1 MPFGL
6 ISIPCGYDAMAP
18 SLNQL
23 RYFCELA
30 NTGNFGRAAD
40 RLHMSQPPLSR
51 QIASLEQDLGTA
63 LFVRSPKGVA
73 LTAAGRQFLSDAT
86 EILRLVAQA
95 KRNAAAT
102 GRGEAGQLTM
112 GFTMCAA
119 YSVVPDLTRRYQRA
133 FPDVDLRVR
142 ELMPNA
148 LESDLKNGV
157 IDIAIS
163 FPGNEGSLFEVRP
176 LFREPLNLVL
186 PERHPLAKS
195 RKIKVKDLARERFLI
210 VPRDQVPS
218 LHDSIVQ
225 CCRAAGFD
233 PVIGLEVYLQQ
244 TIVNFVAE
252 GLGIAF
258 VPASMQRSQ
267 IKGAVFKNVDNPPMI
282 DQLLY
287 WSPVNTNPCLA
298 GFLAL
303 SKR

>member
-1 MPFGL
+1 
-6 ISIPCGYDAMAP
+6 MAP

-30 NTGNFGRAAD
+30 DAGNFGRAAE

-51 QIASLEQDLGTA
+51 QIAALELVVGPRLVVRAQRGAASTA
-63 LFVRSPKGVA
+63 G
-73 LTAAGRQFLSDAT
+73 GRQFLVDAT
-86 EILRLVAQA
+86 EILRLVEQA

-102 GRGEAGQLTM
+102 GRGEAGQLSM

-119 YSVVPDLTRRYQRA
+119 YSIVPDLTHRYKRA
-133 FPDVDLRVR
+133 FPNVDLRVR

-148 LESDLKNGV
+148 LARDLKDGT
-157 IDIAIS
+157 IDVAIS
-163 FPGNEGSLFEVRP
+163 FPGDEAAQFRSRP
-176 LFREPLNLVL
+176 LIREPLKLVL
-186 PERHPLAKS
+186 PEHHRLARS
-195 RKIKVKDLARERFLI
+195 RKIRIEDLAPERFLI
-210 VPRDQVPS
+210 VPRTQVPS
-218 LHDSIVQ
+218 LYDSIVQ

-252 GLGIAF
+252 GLWLAF
-258 VPASMQRSQ
+258 VPASIQRSQ
-267 IKGAVFKNVDNPPMI
+267 IKGAVFRKVDNPPTI

-287 WSPVNTNPCLA
+287 WSLANKNPCLA

-303 SKR
+303 SER

>member
-1 MPFGL
+1 MM
-6 ISIPCGYDAMAP
+6 AMAL
-18 SLNQL
+18 SFNQL

-30 NTGNFGRAAD
+30 DTGNFGRAAA

-51 QIASLEQDLGTA
+51 QIAALEQDLGTA
-63 LFVRSPKGVA
+63 LFARTSKGVA
-73 LTAAGRQFLSDAT
+73 LTAAGSQFLADAA

-95 KRNAAAT
+95 ERNAAAT

-119 YSVVPDLTRRYQRA
+119 YSVVPELTRRYQRA
-133 FPDVDLRVR
+133 FPKVDLRVR

-148 LESDLKNGV
+148 LEDDLKNGM

-163 FPGNEGSLFEVRP
+163 FPGSEGSPFKTRSL
-176 LFREPLNLVL
+176 LREPLSLVL
-186 PERHPLAKS
+186 PERHPLVKA
-195 RKIKVKDLARERFLI
+195 RKIGVKDLAEERFLI
-210 VPRDQVPS
+210 VPRNQASS

-233 PVIGLEVYLQQ
+233 PIIGLEVYLQQ

-267 IKGAVFKNVDNPPMI
+267 IKGALFRKVDNPPMI

-287 WSPVNTNPCLA
+287 WSLANKNPCLA

-303 SKR
+303 SEP

>member
-1 MPFGL
+1 
-6 ISIPCGYDAMAP
+6 MAP
-18 SLNQL
+18 SLAQL

-30 NTGNFGRAAD
+30 DVGNFGRAAA

-51 QIASLEQDLGTA
+51 QIAALEQDLGTA

-73 LTAAGRQFLSDAT
+73 LTAAGHQFRLDAT
-86 EILRLVAQA
+86 EILQRVAQA

-102 GRGEAGQLTM
+102 GRGEAGSFSM

-119 YSVVPDLTRRYQRA
+119 YSVVPDLTRRYTRA
-133 FPDVDLRVR
+133 FPNVDLRVR
-142 ELMPNA
+142 ELLPNA
-148 LESDLKNGV
+148 LESGLKDGV

-163 FPGNEGSLFEVRP
+163 FAIGEGSHFNAGP
-176 LFREPLNLVL
+176 LIREPLDLVL
-186 PERHPLAKS
+186 PDRHPLAKS
-195 RKIKVKDLARERFLI
+195 RKIKVEDLSQERFLI

-218 LHDSIVQ
+218 LHESIIQ
-225 CCRAAGFD
+225 RCRTAGFD
-233 PVIGLEVYLQQ
+233 PIIGLEVYLQQ

-267 IKGAVFKNVDNPPMI
+267 IKGAVFRKVAEPPMI

-287 WSPVNTNPCLA
+287 WSPANKNPCLA

-303 SKR
+303 ARM

>member
-1 MPFGL
+1 M
-6 ISIPCGYDAMAP
+6 
-18 SLNQL
+18 
-23 RYFCELA
+23 
-30 NTGNFGRAAD
+30 
-40 RLHMSQPPLSR
+40 SR
-51 QIASLEQDLGTA
+51 QIAALESDLGTT
-63 LFVRSPKGVA
+63 LFVRTPKGVA
-73 LTAAGRQFLSDAT
+73 LTAAGSQFLSDAT

-95 KRNAAAT
+95 ERNAAAT

-119 YSVVPDLTRRYQRA
+119 YSVVPELTRRYKRA
-133 FPDVDLRVR
+133 FPKVDLRVR

-148 LESDLKNGV
+148 LEDDLRNGV

-163 FPGNEGSLFEVRP
+163 FPGSEGSRFKTRP
-176 LFREPLNLVL
+176 LLREPLSLVL
-186 PERHPLAKS
+186 PERHPLAKA
-195 RKIKVKDLARERFLI
+195 RKVAVKDLAEERFLI
-210 VPRDQVPS
+210 VPRDQASS
-218 LHDSIVQ
+218 LHQSIVQ

-233 PVIGLEVYLQQ
+233 PIIGLEVYLQQ

-267 IKGAVFKNVDNPPMI
+267 IKGAVFRKVDNPPTI

-287 WSPVNTNPCLA
+287 WSLANKNPCLA

-303 SKR
+303 SER

>member
-1 MPFGL
+1 
-6 ISIPCGYDAMAP
+6 MAP
-18 SLNQL
+18 SFNQL
-23 RYFCELA
+23 RYFLELA
-30 NTGNFGRAAD
+30 NTGNFGRAAA

-51 QIASLEQDLGTA
+51 QIAALEQDLGTS
-63 LFVRSPKGVA
+63 LFIRTAKGVA
-73 LTAAGRQFLSDAT
+73 LTAAGGQFLSDAT

-95 KRNAAAT
+95 ERNAAAT

-119 YSVVPDLTRRYQRA
+119 YSVVPELTRRYKRA
-133 FPDVDLRVR
+133 FPNVDLRVR

-148 LESDLKNGV
+148 LEHDLKNGA

-163 FPGNEGSLFEVRP
+163 FPGGESSSFKTRP
-176 LFREPLNLVL
+176 LLREPLSLVL
-186 PERHPLAKS
+186 PERHLLART
-195 RKIKVKDLARERFLI
+195 RKIAVKDLAQERFLI
-210 VPRDQVPS
+210 VPRNQASS
-218 LHDSIVQ
+218 LHDSIVRRCQ
-225 CCRAAGFD
+225 AAGFD

-267 IKGAVFKNVDNPPMI
+267 IKGAVFRKVDDPPTI

-287 WSPVNTNPCLA
+287 WSVANKNPCLA

-303 SKR
+303 SEK

>member
-1 MPFGL
+1 
-6 ISIPCGYDAMAP
+6 MAP

-30 NTGNFGRAAD
+30 HTGNYGRAAD

-51 QIASLEQDLGTA
+51 QIAALERELGTA

-73 LTAAGRQFLSDAT
+73 LTAVGRQFLSDAT

-95 KRNAAAT
+95 KRNAAAA

-119 YSVVPDLTRRYQRA
+119 FSIVPDLTRRYQRA
-133 FPDVDLRVR
+133 FPNVDLRIR

-163 FPGNEGSLFEVRP
+163 FPGSEGSQFEVRP

-195 RKIKVKDLARERFLI
+195 RKIKVENLALERFLI
-210 VPRDQVPS
+210 VPRDQARS
-218 LHDSIVQ
+218 LHESIVQ
-225 CCRAAGFD
+225 RCRAARFD
-233 PVIGLEVYLQQ
+233 PIIGLEVYLQQ

-267 IKGAVFKNVDNPPMI
+267 IKGAVFRKVDDPPTI

-287 WSPVNTNPCLA
+287 WSPGNKNPCLA

-303 SKR
+303 AEK

>member
-1 MPFGL
+1 V
-6 ISIPCGYDAMAP
+6 AP
-18 SLNQL
+18 SFSQM

-30 NTGNFGRAAD
+30 RVRHFGRAAAG
-40 RLHMSQPPLSR
+40 LHMSQPPLSR
-51 QIASLEQDLGTA
+51 QIAALEEELGTA
-63 LFVRSPKGVA
+63 LFIRSPKGVA
-73 LTAAGRQFLSDAT
+73 LTAAGHQFLTDAT

-95 KRNAAAT
+95 ARNAAAT
-102 GRGEAGQLTM
+102 GRGEAGLLTM

-119 YSVVPDLTRRYQRA
+119 YSVVPDLTRRYKRA
-133 FPDVDLRVR
+133 FPNVDLRVR

-148 LESDLKNGV
+148 LESDLRDGV

-163 FPGNEGSLFEVRP
+163 FPAGEGSRFESRP
-176 LFREPLNLVL
+176 LFREPLSLVV
-186 PERHPLAKS
+186 PELHPLAKS
-195 RKIKVKDLARERFLI
+195 KTVQVEDLSQERFLI

-225 CCRAAGFD
+225 RCRGAGFD
-233 PVIGLEVYLQQ
+233 PIIGLEVYLQQ

-267 IKGAVFKNVDNPPMI
+267 IKGAVFKKVAEPPMI

-287 WSPVNTNPCLA
+287 WSPLNRNPCIA

-303 SKR
+303 SEK

>member
-1 MPFGL
+1 
-6 ISIPCGYDAMAP
+6 MAV

-30 NTGNFGRAAD
+30 RLGHFGRAAAA
-40 RLHMSQPPLSR
+40 LHISQPPLSR
-51 QIASLEQDLGTA
+51 QIAALEQDLGTP
-63 LFVRSPKGVA
+63 LFIRSPKGVA
-73 LTAAGRQFLSDAT
+73 LTTAGRQFLADAT
-86 EILRLVAQA
+86 EILRLIAQA
-95 KRNAAAT
+95 ERNATAT
-102 GRGEAGQLTM
+102 GRGEAGRLTM

-119 YSVVPDLTRRYQRA
+119 YSVVPDLTRRYKRA
-133 FPDVDLRVR
+133 FPQVDLRVR

-148 LESDLKNGV
+148 LESDLKDGV

-163 FPGNEGSLFEVRP
+163 FPAGEGSPFEARP
-176 LFREPLNLVL
+176 LFREPLSLVL
-186 PERHPLAKS
+186 PETHSLAQS
-195 RKIKVKDLARERFLI
+195 NRIRVEDLAQERFLI

-225 CCRAAGFD
+225 RCRAAGFD
-233 PVIGLEVYLQQ
+233 PIIGLEVYLQQ

-267 IKGAVFKNVDNPPMI
+267 IKGAVFKKVADPPMI

-287 WSPVNTNPCLA
+287 WSPLNRNPCLA

-303 SKR
+303 SET

>member
-1 MPFGL
+1 
-6 ISIPCGYDAMAP
+6 MAP

-30 NTGNFGRAAD
+30 ETGNFGRAAA

-51 QIASLEQDLGTA
+51 QIAALEDDLGTT
-63 LFVRSPKGVA
+63 LFVRTPKGVA
-73 LTAAGRQFLSDAT
+73 LTAAGSQFLSDAT
-86 EILRLVAQA
+86 QILRLVAQA
-95 KRNAAAT
+95 ERNAAAT

-119 YSVVPDLTRRYQRA
+119 YSVVPELTRRYKRA
-133 FPDVDLRVR
+133 FPKVDLRVR

-148 LESDLKNGV
+148 LEDDLRNGV

-163 FPGNEGSLFEVRP
+163 FPGSEGSRFKTRP
-176 LFREPLNLVL
+176 LLREPLSLVL
-186 PERHPLAKS
+186 PERHPLAQA
-195 RKIKVKDLARERFLI
+195 RKVAVKDLAAERFLI
-210 VPRDQVPS
+210 VPRDQASS
-218 LHDSIVQ
+218 LHQSIVQ

-233 PVIGLEVYLQQ
+233 PIIGLEVYLQQ

-267 IKGAVFKNVDNPPMI
+267 IKGAVFRKVDNPPTI

-287 WSPVNTNPCLA
+287 WSLANKNPCLA

-303 SKR
+303 SEH

>member
-1 MPFGL
+1 
-6 ISIPCGYDAMAP
+6 MAP

-30 NTGNFGRAAD
+30 DAGNFGRAAE

-51 QIASLEQDLGTA
+51 QIAALEHELGTA
-63 LFVRSPKGVA
+63 LLVRSPKGA
-73 LTAAGRQFLSDAT
+73 QLTAAGRQFLADAT

-95 KRNAAAT
+95 TRNAAAT

-119 YSVVPDLTRRYQRA
+119 YSIVPDLTHRYKRA
-133 FPDVDLRVR
+133 FPNVDLRVR

-148 LESDLKNGV
+148 LERDLKDGA
-157 IDIAIS
+157 IDVAIS
-163 FPGNEGSLFEVRP
+163 FPGDEGAQFKSRP
-176 LFREPLNLVL
+176 LIREPLKLVL

-195 RKIKVKDLARERFLI
+195 RKIRIEDLAHERLLI
-210 VPRDQVPS
+210 VPRAQVPS
-218 LHDSIVQ
+218 LYDSIVQ
-225 CCRAAGFD
+225 CCRGAGFE

-267 IKGAVFKNVDNPPMI
+267 IKGAVFRTLGDPPVI
-282 DQLLY
+282 EQLLY
-287 WSPVNTNPCLA
+287 WSPANANPCLA
-298 GFLAL
+298 SFLAL
-303 SKR
+303 ADKRAE

>member
-1 MPFGL
+1 M
-6 ISIPCGYDAMAP
+6 AMAP

-30 NTGNFGRAAD
+30 DVGNFGRAAA

-51 QIASLEQDLGTA
+51 QIAALEQDLGTA

-73 LTAAGRQFLSDAT
+73 LTAAGRQFLLDAT
-86 EILRLVAQA
+86 EILQRVAQA
-95 KRNAAAT
+95 TRNAAAT
-102 GRGEAGQLTM
+102 GRGEAGSFSM
-112 GFTMCAA
+112 GFTMCSA
-119 YSVVPDLTRRYQRA
+119 YSVVPDLTRRYKQA
-133 FPDVDLRVR
+133 FPNVDLRVR
-142 ELMPNA
+142 ELLPNA
-148 LESDLKNGV
+148 LESGLKDGA

-163 FPGNEGSLFEVRP
+163 FPIGEGSRFEARP
-176 LFREPLNLVL
+176 LIREPLDLIL
-186 PERHPLAKS
+186 PERHALAKS
-195 RKIKVKDLARERFLI
+195 RKIKVEDLSQERFLI

-218 LHDSIVQ
+218 LHESIIQ
-225 CCRAAGFD
+225 RCRAAGFD
-233 PVIGLEVYLQQ
+233 PIIGLEVYLQQ

-267 IKGAVFKNVDNPPMI
+267 IKGAVFRRVAEPPMI

-287 WSPVNTNPCLA
+287 WSPANRNPCLD

-303 SKR
+303 ARM

>member
-1 MPFGL
+1 
-6 ISIPCGYDAMAP
+6 MAP

-30 NTGNFGRAAD
+30 DAGNFGRAAE

-51 QIASLEQDLGTA
+51 QIAALEQELGTA
-63 LFVRSPKGVA
+63 LLVRSPKGA
-73 LTAAGRQFLSDAT
+73 ELTAAGRQFLIDAT

-95 KRNAAAT
+95 TRNAAAT

-119 YSVVPDLTRRYQRA
+119 YSIVPALTHRYKRA
-133 FPDVDLRVR
+133 FPNVDLRVR

-148 LESDLKNGV
+148 LERDLRNGA
-157 IDIAIS
+157 IDVAIS
-163 FPGNEGSLFEVRP
+163 FPGDEAAQFKSRP
-176 LFREPLNLVL
+176 LIREPLKLVL
-186 PERHPLAKS
+186 PERHRLAKS
-195 RKIKVKDLARERFLI
+195 RKVRIEDLAQERLLI
-210 VPRDQVPS
+210 VPRAQVPS
-218 LHDSIVQ
+218 LYDSIVQ
-225 CCRAAGFD
+225 CCRAAGFE
-233 PVIGLEVYLQQ
+233 PAIGLEVYLQQ

-267 IKGAVFKNVDNPPMI
+267 IKGAVFRTLGDPPVI
-282 DQLLY
+282 EQLLY
-287 WSPVNTNPCLA
+287 WSPTNANPGLA

-303 SKR
+303 SDKRAE

>member
-1 MPFGL
+1 
-6 ISIPCGYDAMAP
+6 MAP

-30 NTGNFGRAAD
+30 RVGHFGRAAAG
-40 RLHMSQPPLSR
+40 LHISQPPLSR
-51 QIASLEQDLGTA
+51 QIAALEQELGTA
-63 LFVRSPKGVA
+63 LFIRSPKGVT
-73 LTAAGRQFLSDAT
+73 LTAAGRQFLSDST

-95 KRNAAAT
+95 ERNAAAT
-102 GRGEAGQLTM
+102 GRGEAGLLTM

-119 YSVVPDLTRRYQRA
+119 YSVVPDLTRRYKRA
-133 FPDVDLRVR
+133 FPKVELRVR

-148 LESDLKNGV
+148 LESDLRDGV
-157 IDIAIS
+157 IDVAIS
-163 FPGNEGSLFEVRP
+163 FPAGEGSPFEARP
-176 LFREPLNLVL
+176 LFREPLSLVL
-186 PERHPLAKS
+186 PEHHPLAKS
-195 RKIKVKDLARERFLI
+195 QKIRVEDFSQERFLI
-210 VPRDQVPS
+210 VPRNQVAS
-218 LHDSIVQ
+218 LYDSIVGRCQ
-225 CCRAAGFD
+225 AAGFD

-267 IKGAVFKNVDNPPMI
+267 IRGAVFKKVPDPPMI

-287 WSPVNTNPCLA
+287 WSPLNQNPCLA

-303 SKR
+303 SSG

>member
-1 MPFGL
+1 
-6 ISIPCGYDAMAP
+6 MAP
-18 SLNQL
+18 SLTQL

-30 NTGNFGRAAD
+30 ATGNFGRAAA

-51 QIASLEQDLGTA
+51 QIAALEHDLGTS
-63 LFVRSPKGVA
+63 LFIRTAKGVA
-73 LTAAGRQFLSDAT
+73 RPAPASQFLSDAT

-95 KRNAAAT
+95 ERNAAAT

-119 YSVVPDLTRRYQRA
+119 YSVVPELTRRYKRA
-133 FPDVDLRVR
+133 FPKVDLRVR

-148 LESDLKNGV
+148 LEDDLRSGA

-163 FPGNEGSLFEVRP
+163 FPGSEGSGFKARP
-176 LFREPLNLVL
+176 LLREPLSLVL
-186 PERHPLAKS
+186 PERHPLAKA
-195 RKIKVKDLARERFLI
+195 RKVAVKDLAEERFLI
-210 VPRDQVPS
+210 VPRDQASS
-218 LHDSIVQ
+218 LHQSIVQ

-267 IKGAVFKNVDNPPMI
+267 IKGAVFKKVADPPMI

-287 WSPVNTNPCLA
+287 WSPLNKNPCLA
-298 GFLAL
+298 GFLGL
-303 SKR
+303 

>member
-1 MPFGL
+1 
-6 ISIPCGYDAMAP
+6 
-18 SLNQL
+18 
-23 RYFCELA
+23 
-30 NTGNFGRAAD
+30 
-40 RLHMSQPPLSR
+40 
-51 QIASLEQDLGTA
+51 
-63 LFVRSPKGVA
+63 VRTPKGVA
-73 LTAAGRQFLSDAT
+73 LTAAGSQFLSDAT

-95 KRNAAAT
+95 ERNAAAT

-119 YSVVPDLTRRYQRA
+119 YSVVPELTRRYKRA
-133 FPDVDLRVR
+133 FPKVDLRVR

-148 LESDLKNGV
+148 LEDDLRNGV

-163 FPGNEGSLFEVRP
+163 FPGSEGSRFKTRP
-176 LFREPLNLVL
+176 LLREPLSLVL
-186 PERHPLAKS
+186 PERHPLAQA
-195 RKIKVKDLARERFLI
+195 RKVAVKDLAEERFLI
-210 VPRDQVPS
+210 VPHDQASS
-218 LHDSIVQ
+218 LHQSIVQ

-233 PVIGLEVYLQQ
+233 PIIGLEVYLQQ

-267 IKGAVFKNVDNPPMI
+267 IKGAVFRKVDNPPTI

-287 WSPVNTNPCLA
+287 WSLANKNPCLT

-303 SKR
+303 SER

>member
-1 MPFGL
+1 
-6 ISIPCGYDAMAP
+6 MAP

-23 RYFCELA
+23 RYFCALA
-30 NTGNFGRAAD
+30 DTGNFGRAAA

-51 QIASLEQDLGTA
+51 QIAALEQDLGTS
-63 LFVRSPKGVA
+63 LFLRTAKGVA

-95 KRNAAAT
+95 EHNAAAT

-119 YSVVPDLTRRYQRA
+119 YSVVPDLTRRYTRA
-133 FPDVDLRVR
+133 FPKVDLRVR

-148 LESDLKNGV
+148 LEHDLKNGV

-163 FPGNEGSLFEVRP
+163 FPGSEGARFKTRP
-176 LFREPLNLVL
+176 LLREPLSLVL
-186 PERHPLAKS
+186 PERHALAKA
-195 RKIKVKDLARERFLI
+195 RKIDVSDLAEERFLI
-210 VPRDQVPS
+210 VPRDQASS

-233 PVIGLEVYLQQ
+233 PIIGLEVYLQQ

-252 GLGIAF
+252 GLGIGF

-267 IKGAVFKNVDNPPMI
+267 VKGAVFRKVDDPPMI

-287 WSPVNTNPCLA
+287 WSLANKNPCLA

-303 SKR
+303 SER

>member
-1 MPFGL
+1 
-6 ISIPCGYDAMAP
+6 MAP

-30 NTGNFGRAAD
+30 EAGNFGRAAE
-40 RLHMSQPPLSR
+40 RLNMSQPPLSR
-51 QIASLEQDLGTA
+51 QIAALEQELGTP
-63 LFVRSPKGVA
+63 LLVRSQKGAV
-73 LTAAGRQFLSDAT
+73 LTAAGRQFLIDAT

-119 YSVVPDLTRRYQRA
+119 YSVVPDLTRRYKRA
-133 FPDVDLRVR
+133 FPKVDLRVR

-148 LESDLKNGV
+148 LERDLKDGT
-157 IDIAIS
+157 IDVAIS
-163 FPGNEGSLFEVRP
+163 FPGDDGVQFESRP
-176 LFREPLNLVL
+176 LIREPLKLVL

-195 RKIKVKDLARERFLI
+195 SKIRIEDLAHERFLI

-218 LHDSIVQ
+218 LYESIMQ
-225 CCRAAGFD
+225 RCRAAGFD
-233 PVIGLEVYLQQ
+233 PAIGLEVYLQQ

-258 VPASMQRSQ
+258 VPASMQRSH
-267 IKGAVFKNVDNPPMI
+267 IRGAVFRTIGNPPMI

-287 WSPVNTNPCLA
+287 WSRANSNPCLA

-303 SKR
+303 SEKRPV

>member
-1 MPFGL
+1 MMT
-6 ISIPCGYDAMAP
+6 MAP

-23 RYFCELA
+23 HYFCELA
-30 NTGNFGRAAD
+30 RTGNFGRAAE

-51 QIASLEQDLGTA
+51 QIAALEQELGTA
-63 LFVRSPKGVA
+63 LLVRSPKGAA
-73 LTAAGRQFLSDAT
+73 LTAAGRQFLADAT

-119 YSVVPDLTRRYQRA
+119 YSVVPDLAHRYQRA
-133 FPDVDLRVR
+133 FPNVDLRVR

-148 LESDLKNGV
+148 LERDLKDGA
-157 IDIAIS
+157 IDIAINFGGDETARFKS
-163 FPGNEGSLFEVRP
+163 RP
-176 LFREPLNLVL
+176 LIREPLKLVL

-195 RKIKVKDLARERFLI
+195 RKIRIGDLAHERFLI
-210 VPRDQVPS
+210 VPRAQVPS
-218 LHDSIVQ
+218 LYESIVQ

-233 PVIGLEVYLQQ
+233 PTIGLEVYLQQ

-267 IKGAVFKNVDNPPMI
+267 IKGAVFRTLDDPPMI
-282 DQLLY
+282 EQLLY
-287 WSPVNTNPCLA
+287 WSPANSNPCLA
-298 GFLAL
+298 GFLDL
-303 SKR
+303 VEKRPA

>member
-1 MPFGL
+1 
-6 ISIPCGYDAMAP
+6 MAP

-30 NTGNFGRAAD
+30 ETGNFGRAAA

-51 QIASLEQDLGTA
+51 QIAALEDDLGTT
-63 LFVRSPKGVA
+63 LFVRTPKGVA
-73 LTAAGRQFLSDAT
+73 LTAAGSQFLSDAT
-86 EILRLVAQA
+86 QILRLVAQA
-95 KRNAAAT
+95 ERNAAAT

-119 YSVVPDLTRRYQRA
+119 YSVVPELTRRYKRA
-133 FPDVDLRVR
+133 FPKVDLRVR

-148 LESDLKNGV
+148 LEDDLRNGV

-163 FPGNEGSLFEVRP
+163 FPGSEGSRFKTRP
-176 LFREPLNLVL
+176 LLREPLSLVL
-186 PERHPLAKS
+186 PERHPLAQA
-195 RKIKVKDLARERFLI
+195 RKVAVKDLAAERFLI
-210 VPRDQVPS
+210 VPRDQASS
-218 LHDSIVQ
+218 LHQSIVQ

-233 PVIGLEVYLQQ
+233 PIIGLEVYLQQ

-267 IKGAVFKNVDNPPMI
+267 IKGAVFRKVDNPPTI

-287 WSPVNTNPCLA
+287 WSLANKNPCLA

-303 SKR
+303 SER

>member
-1 MPFGL
+1 MA
-6 ISIPCGYDAMAP
+6 AMAP

-30 NTGNFGRAAD
+30 ESGNFGRAAA

-51 QIASLEQDLGTA
+51 QIAALERDLGTP
-63 LFVRSPKGVA
+63 LFVRTPKGVG
-73 LTAAGRQFLSDAT
+73 LTAAGNQFLSDAT
-86 EILRLVAQA
+86 EILRLIAQA
-95 KRNAAAT
+95 ERNAAAT
-102 GRGEAGQLTM
+102 GRGEVGQFTM

-119 YSVVPDLTRRYQRA
+119 YSVVPELTRRYKRA
-133 FPDVDLRVR
+133 FPKVDLRVR

-148 LESDLKNGV
+148 LESNLRDGV

-163 FPGNEGSLFEVRP
+163 FPGSDGSRFETRP
-176 LFREPLNLVL
+176 LLREPLSLVL

-195 RKIKVKDLARERFLI
+195 RKIEVKDLAEQRFLI
-210 VPRDQVPS
+210 VPREQASS
-218 LHDSIVQ
+218 LHESIVQ

-233 PVIGLEVYLQQ
+233 PIIGLEVYLQQ

-267 IKGAVFKNVDNPPMI
+267 IKGAVFRKVDNPPMI

-287 WSPVNTNPCLA
+287 WSLANKNPCLA

-303 SKR
+303 SER

>member
-1 MPFGL
+1 
-6 ISIPCGYDAMAP
+6 MAP

-30 NTGNFGRAAD
+30 EAGNFGRAAA
-40 RLHMSQPPLSR
+40 RLHISQPPLSR
-51 QIASLEQDLGTA
+51 QITALERDLGTT
-63 LFVRSPKGVA
+63 LFIRTAKGVV
-73 LTAAGRQFLSDAT
+73 LTAAGSQFLVDAT
-86 EILRLVAQA
+86 EILHLVAQA
-95 KRNAAAT
+95 ERNAAAT

-119 YSVVPDLTRRYQRA
+119 YSVVPELTRRYKRA
-133 FPDVDLRVR
+133 FPKVDLRVR

-148 LESDLKNGV
+148 LEHDLKAGT
-157 IDIAIS
+157 IDIGIS
-163 FPGNEGSLFEVRP
+163 FPGSEGPPFETRP
-176 LFREPLNLVL
+176 LLREPLRLVL
-186 PERHPLAKS
+186 PERHPLAKA
-195 RKIKVKDLARERFLI
+195 RKIEVKELAQERFLI
-210 VPRDQVPS
+210 VPRDQATS
-218 LHDSIVQ
+218 LHDSIVR

-233 PVIGLEVYLQQ
+233 PIIGLEVYLQQ

-267 IKGAVFKNVDNPPMI
+267 IKGAVFRKLDNPPMI

-287 WSPVNTNPCLA
+287 WSLVNKNPCLE

-303 SKR
+303 TKQ

>member
-1 MPFGL
+1 
-6 ISIPCGYDAMAP
+6 MAP

-30 NTGNFGRAAD
+30 DAGNFGRAAM

-51 QIASLEQDLGTA
+51 QIAALERDLGTL
-63 LFVRSPKGVA
+63 LFVRTAKGVA
-73 LTAAGRQFLSDAT
+73 LTAAGSQFLSDAT
-86 EILRLVAQA
+86 EILGLVAQA
-95 KRNAAAT
+95 ERNAAAT

-119 YSVVPDLTRRYQRA
+119 YSVVPELTRRYKRA
-133 FPDVDLRVR
+133 FPKVDLRVR

-148 LESDLKNGV
+148 LEHDLKNGT

-163 FPGNEGSLFEVRP
+163 FPGSEGSRFKTRP
-176 LFREPLNLVL
+176 LLREPLSLVL
-186 PERHPLAKS
+186 PERHALVKA
-195 RKIKVKDLARERFLI
+195 RKIEVKDLARERFLI
-210 VPRDQVPS
+210 VPRDQASS
-218 LHDSIVQ
+218 LHESIVR
-225 CCRAAGFD
+225 CCRSAGFD
-233 PVIGLEVYLQQ
+233 PIIGLEVYLQQ

-267 IKGAVFKNVDNPPMI
+267 IKGAVFKKVDNPPMI

-287 WSPVNTNPCLA
+287 WSLANKNPCLA

-303 SKR
+303 SER